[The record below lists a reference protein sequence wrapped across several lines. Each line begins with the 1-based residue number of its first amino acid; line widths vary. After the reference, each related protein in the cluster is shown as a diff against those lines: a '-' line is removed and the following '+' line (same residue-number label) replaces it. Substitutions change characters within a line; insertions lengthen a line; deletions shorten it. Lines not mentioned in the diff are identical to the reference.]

1 MTLTESHDRVL
12 TDRRFPTLNAV
23 RAIGALMVVCT
34 HVAFDTG
41 QINRGWTGAALSRMD
56 FGVTLFF
63 ILSGFLL
70 SRPFLLNTAR
80 ESAHPSWRHY
90 FWKRSLRILPLYWL
104 VVVTAMLLDP
114 ENRDATVADWIS
126 QLTFTQL
133 YRPHLLASSLTQMWS
148 LCSEVAFYLVLPP
161 LCLLLTVNRRRPGL
175 HLPTVYWRAGVLAA
189 AGLTWQVVVAPLG
202 NHHTHYAQWLP
213 GMLPWFL
220 VGMAFAA
227 VSANSTV
234 TGRPHALDRLGTDLT
249 GCWILGAA
257 AFAIACS
264 ALAGPRLLLAP
275 GAFEAGAKLVLYTVA
290 GTAFVL
296 PLVFGPELDGR
307 ARQWL
312 SSPVPFWLGDI
323 SYGVFAIHMFMLN
336 LILRVTG
343 IDLFTGHFLTVLAL
357 TLSSTIVVAGLSFRF
372 FERPILRAKNVSWI
386 VRTEPPNVELGSTAS
401 HGTEVEPTRPRG
413 RRPR

>member
-1 MTLTESHDRVL
+1 MTVSDRPATRSNRRVG
-12 TDRRFPTLNAV
+12 DRTFPALNAV
-23 RAIGALMVVCT
+23 RAAGALMVVCT

-90 FWKRSLRILPLYWL
+90 FWKRSLRILPLYW
-104 VVVTAMLLDP
+104 VVVAAAMLLDP
-114 ENRDATVADWIS
+114 ENRDASLADWVS
-126 QLTFTQL
+126 QLTLTQI

-161 LCLLLTVNRRRPGL
+161 LCLLLTVSRRHPGL
-175 HLPTVYWRAGVLAA
+175 HLPTVYWRAGMLAA
-189 AGLTWQVVVAPLG
+189 VGLAWQVVVAPLG
-202 NHHTHYAQWLP
+202 SHHTHYAQWLP

-220 VGMAFAA
+220 VGMVFAA
-227 VSANSTV
+227 VSASVAV
-234 TGRPHALDRLGTDLT
+234 TGREHALDRLARDLT

-257 AFAIACS
+257 TFALACS
-264 ALAGPRLLLAP
+264 PLAGPRLLLAP
-275 GAFEAGAKLVLYTVA
+275 GSLEAGAKLVLYTVA
-290 GTAFVL
+290 GACLVL

-312 SSPVPFWLGDI
+312 SGPVPFWLGDI
-323 SYGVFAIHMFMLN
+323 SYGIFAIHMFMLN
-336 LILRVTG
+336 LTLRATG
-343 IDLFTGHFLTVLAL
+343 IDIFTGHFLTVWAL
-357 TLSSTIVVAGLSFRF
+357 TLMATIPLAAASFYL
-372 FERPILRAKNVSWI
+372 FERRVLRAKNLRWF
-386 VRTEPPNVELGSTAS
+386 VRLEPVGIDLGSTS
-401 HGTEVEPTRPRG
+401 STSETPPFVPGTR
-413 RRPR
+413 